1 MTEFEKWCE
10 ENGFDPKGEFVY
22 TGGDIEEIDL
32 VNGDVLTLD
41 RDDGT
46 YCCKYKQSR
55 VNRKLFSAV
64 CPPLSRLTQH
74 KTESPQFD
82 PHTFDFRQVLPKCW
96 VRNDSTKEW
105 KPAWLVQF
113 VANSRF
119 PWHALDGRD
128 GGYCNYACCTFED
141 PATEQRKTELK
152 ARAEEL
158 RAELARIE
166 KELGE

>member
-1 MTEFEKWCE
+1 MTEFEKWCD
-10 ENGFDPKGEFVY
+10 ENGYDPKGEFVY

-74 KTESPQFD
+74 KPTPFD

-96 VRNDSTKEW
+96 VRNYVSNDWEI
-105 KPAWLVQF
+105 AYF
-113 VANSRF
+113 VRNGTGNIVVV
-119 PWHALDGRD
+119 LEDGS
-128 GGYCNYACCTFED
+128 CCARNHYTFED
-141 PATEQRKTELK
+141 PTTEQHKTELK